1 MGTKTIINNLKV
13 KQAYNMSFKI
23 LFVFGLLVASSWA
36 VPVPTEDEVLPKTDV
51 LPEDKVLPG
60 SAKAAVE
67 FNLGDLKCDD
77 ENVEKFVDEKVVNT
91 ENGVS
96 ASATA
101 SVKVPMK
108 VMKFDLKAFF
118 EKLNARWEEMKKQIE
133 ENKISEKCENVDEIK
148 DDESAEDNKS
158 PLKFSFRVCSTAS
171 AKASAKASS
180 RFCSNDE
187 VQPANDENVVA
198 TPNGPIAV
206 PKPVVADPV
215 VVEPAV
221 IEPVVEKAEMP
232 VELIALP
239 VDEEIEVQK

>member
-1 MGTKTIINNLKV
+1 MG
-13 KQAYNMSFKI
+13 
-23 LFVFGLLVASSWA
+23 
-36 VPVPTEDEVLPKTDV
+36 
-51 LPEDKVLPG
+51 
-60 SAKAAVE
+60 
-67 FNLGDLKCDD
+67 
-77 ENVEKFVDEKVVNT
+77 
-91 ENGVS
+91 
-96 ASATA
+96 A

-118 EKLNARWEEMKKQIE
+118 EKLNARWEEMKKKIE

-148 DDESAEDNKS
+148 DDESAEDNKG
-158 PLKFSFRVCSTAS
+158 PLKFSFRVCST
-171 AKASAKASS
+171 ASAKASS

-206 PKPVVADPV
+206 PKPA
-215 VVEPAV
+215 VVEPVV

-239 VDEEIEVQK
+239 VDEKAE